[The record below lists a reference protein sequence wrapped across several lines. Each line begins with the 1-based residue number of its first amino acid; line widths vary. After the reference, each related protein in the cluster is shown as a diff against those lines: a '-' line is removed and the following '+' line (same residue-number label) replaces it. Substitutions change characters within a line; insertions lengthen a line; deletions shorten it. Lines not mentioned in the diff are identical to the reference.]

1 MSKKKQRQGRKAPAV
16 ARVNAATTSSGATQA
31 PVVERGFNPDYTNVK
46 KDLKRIGIL
55 ASSFILI
62 LVVLSFFLR

>member
-1 MSKKKQRQGRKAPAV
+1 MSKKKQRQRRKAPVV
-16 ARVNAATTSSGATQA
+16 ARVNGATTSSGTTKA
-31 PVVERGFNPDYTNVK
+31 PVVERGFNPDYTNVI